1 MCLCV
6 AVIDGE
12 GYSMGTPRGQQVT
25 AMETS
30 SGGGIM
36 RGGIYH
42 PSAAPAITDPQVS
55 NGRLAVPSMAVP
67 VQPFSIKALAS
78 LLCVDIIP
86 FPQTYYVQCIMAF
99 LMCVYLKYTFYTFL
113 LLANG
118 LR

>member
-1 MCLCV
+1 MCF

-12 GYSMGTPRGQQVT
+12 GYSMGGAPRGQQVT

-55 NGRLAVPSMAVP
+55 GCDSSAY
-67 VQPFSIKALAS
+67 
-78 LLCVDIIP
+78 IP
-86 FPQTYYVQCIMAF
+86 
-99 LMCVYLKYTFYTFL
+99 
-113 LLANG
+113 
-118 LR
+118 